1 MDDYAKDP
9 TQGFKQAAMGGIV
22 LKPAEGDN
30 RWMKERE
37 AQLKEELKKDN
48 NKIELSFK

>member
-1 MDDYAKDP
+1 
-9 TQGFKQAAMGGIV
+9 MGGIV
-22 LKPAEGDN
+22 MTPAEGDN